1 MENIKNLTRTDIYYD
16 IPFEEVLKMV
26 KKDNFFH
33 SRINDGEFTAI
44 RTLKDSMNVNGM
56 NSDFSNYF
64 YPLAVDL
71 MQVLLE
77 YEPTDNYLL
86 SSGSGDY
93 NFGNFLPMFQ
103 EAYQK
108 NPKLKLNQ
116 GYFYY
121 DLLMHP
127 PYFEDFNNFLKQ
139 KKIVIVGPAYMKD
152 LKLFD
157 NFELIEVPRIN
168 AYLTM
173 NDTIRRILEY
183 AATGEPT
190 NFCFASGMM
199 TCIIFHRLVKIDKQN
214 SYFNIGSVWDYFFQ
228 SGKYNDEPYRITHR
242 GIYPRLV
249 AELNQHYGKYII
261 R

>member
-1 MENIKNLTRTDIYYD
+1 MEKTKRLTRSDIYYD
-16 IPFEEVLKMV
+16 IPFEEVLKLV
-26 KKDNFFH
+26 KTPNFFH

-44 RTLKDSMNVNGM
+44 RSLRNPMNVNSM

-71 MQVLLE
+71 MQVLSE
-77 YEPTDNYLL
+77 YEPTPNYLL

-93 NFGNFLPMFQ
+93 NFDNFLPMFE
-103 EAYQK
+103 EAYMK

-127 PYFEDFNNFLKQ
+127 PFFEDFHDFLKK
-139 KKIVIVGPAYMKD
+139 KKIVIIGPSYMRD

-157 NFELIEVPRIN
+157 KFELIEVPRIN

-173 NDTIRRILEY
+173 DTTIKRILEY
-183 AATGEPT
+183 IATGEHI
-190 NFCFASGMM
+190 NYCFASGVM

-228 SGKYNDEPYRITHR
+228 SNKYDGEPYRITHR

-249 AELNQHYGKYII
+249 AELNRYYEKYII
-261 R
+261 A